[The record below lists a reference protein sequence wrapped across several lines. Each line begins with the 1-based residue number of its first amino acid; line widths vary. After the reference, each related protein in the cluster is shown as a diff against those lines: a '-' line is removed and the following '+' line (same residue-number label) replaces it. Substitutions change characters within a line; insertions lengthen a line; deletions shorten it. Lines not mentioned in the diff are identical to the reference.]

1 MSDSKIWENVK
12 ALSLRQIIRK
22 VDNIIAD
29 KLTTFSLGT
38 SIGDMP
44 LSLETFQLITERNR
58 VTHMLRASLKADRK
72 KYRDRLR
79 ETKKELD

>member
-1 MSDSKIWENVK
+1 MFP
-12 ALSLRQIIRK
+12 LRTKQPTLAQITRR

-29 KLTTFSLGT
+29 KLQTFSLGT
-38 SIGDMP
+38 SIGAMP
-44 LSLETFQLITERNR
+44 LCLETQQLITERNR

-72 KYRDRLR
+72 KYRDYQLR